1 MARAIA
7 LAAALAGAI
16 LWAVLSV
23 MPPAARGVDAPPAAF
38 SADRAFADIVAIG
51 RAPHPV
57 GSPENA
63 KVRAYLSARL
73 RVLGAEVSE
82 QVAPLP
88 QKSLDRLGKW
98 SGREQRGVV
107 AHNVVGIIPGRDRAR
122 AALLLMA
129 HFDSVWG
136 SPGAADDA
144 MGIAAALEAGRA
156 LRAQGQPLRDVILLF
171 TDSEEIG
178 LDGSTAF
185 FTRHPLAAHVGM
197 IINMEARGAGGRAN
211 MFETGSANGAQMRLY
226 ADRVARPATNSLSVL
241 IYDMMPNYTDYSVAK
256 QRGIAGF
263 NLAVLDGGYA
273 YHSPLAIPEA
283 VDRGSLQDMGDQALA
298 LASAMAFAADLPAR
312 TPNAAFADLLG
323 RVTIVYPIAA
333 GWAVLLLAGALI
345 AAALSRTRPGMSS
358 IGRGMIV
365 TAALLL
371 HASLLLTMF
380 NALSGSGG
388 ANYYDRLAALP
399 RLEMAAALAILAAL
413 MLFDRFRRHELRPLM
428 IAPAMALMWVGL
440 LTGGPLIPLVAVA
453 LMAMAA
459 AWFLP
464 VSSDDRGEGAALL
477 LLLAGALVQI
487 VEPTAAPLLHWP
499 LLLGAIAL
507 AARAWLP
514 LAPALVIGA
523 LCAAIG
529 IGHLLAQAHFIFLAI
544 GAEMPAVTIV
554 LLFAALPLIQPLLPG
569 RFPRWM
575 PGTALAAAMLLALWV
590 RLDPIAPSIPTYSR
604 AEGGIK
610 TKA

>member
-7 LAAALAGAI
+7 LTAALAGAI

-23 MPPAARGVDAPPAAF
+23 MPPAARGADAPPTAF
-38 SADRAFADIVAIG
+38 SASRAFADIAAIG

-57 GSPENA
+57 GSSENA
-63 KVRAYLSARL
+63 RVRTYLADRL
-73 RVLGAEVSE
+73 RALGAEVSE
-82 QVAPLP
+82 QTAPLP
-88 QKSLDRLGKW
+88 QKSLERLGKW
-98 SGREQRGVV
+98 SGRKEQGVV

-122 AALLLMA
+122 PALLLMA

-144 MGIAAALEAGRA
+144 MGIAAALEACRA
-156 LRAQGQPLRDVILLF
+156 LQAQGQPLRDVILLF

-185 FTRHPLAAHVGM
+185 FTRHPLSAHVGM
-197 IINMEARGAGGRAN
+197 IINMEARGASGRAN
-211 MFETGSANGAQMRLY
+211 MFETGSGNGAQMRVY
-226 ADRVARPATNSLSVL
+226 ADKVARPATNSLSVL
-241 IYDMMPNYTDYSVAK
+241 IYDMMPNYTDYSIAK

-263 NLAVLDGGYA
+263 NLAVLDRGYA
-273 YHSPLAIPEA
+273 YHSPLAVPGA
-283 VDRGSLQDMGDQALA
+283 VDAGSLQDMGDQALA
-298 LASAMAFAADLPAR
+298 LASAMAFSADLPVR

-323 RVTIVYPIAA
+323 LVTIVYPAAA
-333 GWAVLLLAGALI
+333 GWAILLLAGALV

-358 IGRGMIV
+358 ISRGMIV
-365 TAALLL
+365 TVALLL

-399 RLEMAAALAILAAL
+399 RLETLAALAIVAML
-413 MLFDRFRRHELRPLM
+413 MLLDRFRRPQVRPM
-428 IAPAMALMWVGL
+428 AIAPAMALMWVGL
-440 LTGGPLIPLVAVA
+440 LTGGPLVPLAGVA

-477 LLLAGALVQI
+477 LLVAGVAVQAT
-487 VEPTAAPLLHWP
+487 EPTAAPLLHWP
-499 LLLGAIAL
+499 LLLGAIGL
-507 AARAWLP
+507 SARAWSPGL
-514 LAPALVIGA
+514 PALVISA
-523 LCAAIG
+523 ICAAIG

-544 GAEMPAVTIV
+544 GAEMPAVTIA
-554 LLFAALPLIQPLLPG
+554 LLFAALPLIQPLLPA

-575 PGTALAAAMLLALWV
+575 PGIALAAAMLLALWV

-604 AEGGIK
+604 AEGGTK
-610 TKA
+610 TRD

>member
-7 LAAALAGAI
+7 LAAALTGAI
-16 LWAVLSV
+16 LWAALSV
-23 MPPAARGVDAPPAAF
+23 TPPAARGADAPPNTFAAR
-38 SADRAFADIVAIG
+38 RAFADIMAIS

-57 GSPENA
+57 GSPDNA
-63 KVRAYLSARL
+63 TVRAYLMGRL
-73 RVLGAEVSE
+73 RALGADVSE
-82 QVAPLP
+82 QAAPLP

-98 SGREQRGVV
+98 SGRREQGVV
-107 AHNVVGIIPGRDRAR
+107 AHNIIGVIPGRDRAR
-122 AALLLMA
+122 PALLLMA
-129 HFDSVWG
+129 HLDSVWG

-144 MGIAAALEAGRA
+144 MGIAAAIETGRA
-156 LRAQGQPLRDVILLF
+156 LRARGQPFRDVILLF

-185 FTRHPLAAHVGM
+185 FTRHPLSAHVGM

-211 MFETGSANGAQMRLY
+211 MFETGSGNGAQMRLY
-226 ADRVARPATNSLSVL
+226 ADKVARPATNSLSVL

-263 NLAVLDGGYA
+263 NLAVLDRGYA
-273 YHSPLAIPEA
+273 YHSPLAVPQA
-283 VDRGSLQDMGDQALA
+283 VDAGSLQDMGDQALA

-323 RVTIVYPIAA
+323 RVTIVYPAAA
-333 GWAVLLLAGALI
+333 GWAILLLAGALI
-345 AAALSRTRPGMSS
+345 AAALFRKRPGMRS

-365 TAALLL
+365 TVALLL

-399 RLEMAAALAILAAL
+399 RLEAVAALAIVALL
-413 MLFDRFRRHELRPLM
+413 MLLDRFRRPQVRPM
-428 IAPAMALMWVGL
+428 AIAPAMALTWVGL
-440 LTGGPLIPLVAVA
+440 LTGGPLVPLAGVA

-464 VSSDDRGEGAALL
+464 VSSDDRIEGAALL
-477 LLLAGALVQI
+477 LLLAGATAQA

-499 LLLGAIAL
+499 LLLGAIGL

-514 LAPALVIGA
+514 VAPALAIGA
-523 LCAAIG
+523 LCAMVG

-554 LLFAALPLIQPLLPG
+554 LLFAALPLIQPLLPA
-569 RFPRWM
+569 RLPRWM
-575 PGTALAAAMLLALWV
+575 PGIALAAAMLLALWV
-590 RLDPIAPSIPTYSR
+590 RFDPIAPSIPPYSR
-604 AEGGIK
+604 AEGGAK
-610 TKA
+610 TRD